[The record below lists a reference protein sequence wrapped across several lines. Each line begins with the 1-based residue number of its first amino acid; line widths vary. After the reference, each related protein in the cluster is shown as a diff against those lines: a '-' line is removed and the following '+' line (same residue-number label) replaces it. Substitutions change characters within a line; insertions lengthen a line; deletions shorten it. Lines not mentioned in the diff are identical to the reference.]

1 MTKFW
6 RNWLT
11 IWCWGVAGF
20 GVILAGAGFPAT
32 QGPTQLLLTILYDG
46 GAVELDQLARFAV
59 GLMGALTMAM
69 GMLIGIGVGAANAL
83 GPAGAPVWRR
93 LVLAVA
99 AWYVVDSAISC
110 ANGFSLNAVSNT
122 LIMITFLIPV
132 LASGVLRGA
141 DRVPAGMTD
150 AA

>member
-11 IWCWGVAGF
+11 IWCWGVVGF
-20 GVILAGAGFPAT
+20 GVLLAGAGFPAT
-32 QGPTQLLLTILYDG
+32 QAPTQLLLTILYDG

-69 GMLIGIGVGAANAL
+69 GLLMGIGIGAADTL
-83 GPAGAPVWRR
+83 GTAGAPVWRR
-93 LVLAVA
+93 LVMAAA

-110 ANGFSLNAVSNT
+110 ANGFTLNAVSNT
-122 LIMITFLIPV
+122 LIMIAFLIPV
-132 LASGVLRGA
+132 LASGVLRGV